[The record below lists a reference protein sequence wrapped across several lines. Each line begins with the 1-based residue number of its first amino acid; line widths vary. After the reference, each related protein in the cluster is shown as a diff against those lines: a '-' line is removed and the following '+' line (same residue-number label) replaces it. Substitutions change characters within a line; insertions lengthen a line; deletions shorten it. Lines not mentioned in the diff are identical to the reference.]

1 MATGMSISFSHI
13 AGFVCSCIGVG
24 FCVVILT
31 HWAMRRPLNVER
43 QRSGSTLFL
52 CPYSDHT
59 DMSINSPQII
69 QLPRVNDIRGNLSFF
84 ESENQLPFDIKRVHW
99 IYDVPGGE
107 TRGGVAYKTTEEFIV
122 AMSGSFDVKVHDG
135 EREYKFS
142 LNRSY
147 MGVFIPKG
155 MWRSIENYSTN
166 SIAVIAAS
174 THYEAND
181 GIREFSEFKQ
191 YVTEKASI
199 FDTSEL
205 PNAPS
210 IKHESISNV
219 YDSTMLEFDRHHSNR
234 KGDICVVENGM
245 TIPFDVKRLYYLYDV
260 PGGESRGG
268 HAHKNL
274 SQLIIAASGSFAVT
288 LDDGNV
294 KRTFTLNRPYQ
305 GLYIKPGI
313 WRELYDFSSGSVC
326 LVLAS
331 DKYDETD
338 YIRDYKDFLNYRK
351 I

>member
-1 MATGMSISFSHI
+1 MSISFSHI

-59 DMSINSPQII
+59 DMIINSPQII

-147 MGVFIPKG
+147 MGVYIPKG

-245 TIPFDVKRLYYLYDV
+245 TIPFDVK
-260 PGGESRGG
+260 
-268 HAHKNL
+268 
-274 SQLIIAASGSFAVT
+274 AVRAVADMLT
-288 LDDGNV
+288 
-294 KRTFTLNRPYQ
+294 R
-305 GLYIKPGI
+305 
-313 WRELYDFSSGSVC
+313 
-326 LVLAS
+326 A
-331 DKYDETD
+331 
-338 YIRDYKDFLNYRK
+338 
-351 I
+351 